1 MTFPILSTHF
11 QLGHSVP
18 SSMWT
23 TQHYPDKPCSVFTF
37 QPHTFT
43 LSDSL
48 QCVWLFLSQA
58 LFSALGLFVPIDP
71 LPTFASHPLA
81 LDTKASCTFPISS
94 SWCCP
99 CLDHTSGCISCF
111 FSSTLASV
119 SANPQPTFGNPDPAL
134 ESSSH
139 RGPISWAKIFAWSVK
154 ASSSL

>member
-1 MTFPILSTHF
+1 MTFTILSTHL

-18 SSMWT
+18 SSMWM
-23 TQHYPDKPCSVFTF
+23 TQHNPDKPFSVFTF

-48 QCVWLFLSQA
+48 QCVWFFLSQA
-58 LFSALGLFVPIDP
+58 LFSALGLFSPVDP
-71 LPTFASHPLA
+71 LPPSASHPLA
-81 LDTKASCTFPISS
+81 LVTKASCTFAISS

-111 FSSTLASV
+111 LSLPWHQSLQT
-119 SANPQPTFGNPDPAL
+119 PTPLLGAL
-134 ESSSH
+134 ILH
-139 RGPISWAKIFAWSVK
+139 WNLPHTGGPISWAKIFAWSVM

>member
-1 MTFPILSTHF
+1 MTFTILSTHL

-18 SSMWT
+18 SSMWM
-23 TQHYPDKPCSVFTF
+23 TQHNPDKPFSVFTF

-48 QCVWLFLSQA
+48 QCVWFFLSQA
-58 LFSALGLFVPIDP
+58 VFSALGLFGPVDP
-71 LPTFASHPLA
+71 LPTSASHPLA
-81 LDTKASCTFPISS
+81 LVTKASCTFAISS

-111 FSSTLASV
+111 LSLPWHQSLQTPTPLLGTLILHW
-119 SANPQPTFGNPDPAL
+119 NLPHTG
-134 ESSSH
+134 
-139 RGPISWAKIFAWSVK
+139 GPISWAKIFAWSVM